1 MEINK
6 NYQLNNL
13 AIDEISNEAEKYLTS
28 IKMEKKN
35 LLRIRLIIEEMF
47 LDWQSFLE
55 TKNESSIQSCRCGGS
70 GDLWNR

>member
-35 LLRIRLIIEEMF
+35 LLRIRLIIEEML
-47 LDWQSFLE
+47 LDWQSFF
-55 TKNESSIQSCRCGGS
+55 
-70 GDLWNR
+70 